1 MGGVKLL
8 GFGII
13 LYIGNWFYFIFNG
26 PLLPWYLCQFGFS
39 VYFMI
44 LGYLYRRHENQVDL
58 IVYRSKFLIWVAF
71 MTYIVAIYF
80 ANQSYSIMGSKY
92 IVDCFLITN
101 LNLYIYVYFNKQYLL
116 NMWCLRFILSR
127 FINTES
133 ISYPEIFQLITVI
146 VVAVL
151 TALPV
156 IIINRY
162 VPQITGKGYNL
173 YKFKNK

>member
-1 MGGVKLL
+1 
-8 GFGII
+8 
-13 LYIGNWFYFIFNG
+13 
-26 PLLPWYLCQFGFS
+26 
-39 VYFMI
+39 MI

-58 IVYRSKFLIWVAF
+58 IIYRSKILIWIAF
-71 MTYIVAIYF
+71 VTYIVAIYV

-101 LNLYIYVYFNKQYLL
+101 LGLYVYVYFNKQYLHFF
-116 NMWCLRFILSR
+116 WYLRFIGCNSLLYFGLHGKILTLTTFILSR
-127 FINTES
+127 FVDTES
-133 ISYPEIFQLITVI
+133 INYPEIFQLATVV

-162 VPQITGKGYNL
+162 VPQIIGKGYNL